1 MGPEEDWVVEEPGRV
16 WEAKKCF
23 KQKPARCRVRPDPS
37 AGTNLKSA
45 DSITMC

>member
-1 MGPEEDWVVEEPGRV
+1 MAPGAGPGPSQV
-16 WEAKKCF
+16 WEERKSD
-23 KQKPARCRVRPDPS
+23 KQNPGVRSDWSDPS